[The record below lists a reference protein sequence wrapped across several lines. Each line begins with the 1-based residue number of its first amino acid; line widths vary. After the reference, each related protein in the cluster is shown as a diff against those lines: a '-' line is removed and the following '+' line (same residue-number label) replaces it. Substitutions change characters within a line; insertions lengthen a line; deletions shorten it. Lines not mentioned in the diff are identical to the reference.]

1 MIKSPVKGMRDILP
15 SDMTVREYVLG
26 IIEQVASRAGYQR
39 IETPAMEHLENLQS
53 KDGGENEKLIFKV
66 LKRGE
71 ALERAMRDDEEIS
84 DIALRYD
91 LTVPLARY
99 MAANGNELAMPFKA
113 LQIGPV
119 WRADAPQKGRF
130 RQFMQCDMDI
140 IGDGSVLAEIDIL
153 RTALAILERIC
164 SEAGIAGLTVRVNDR
179 RILAAAAEYAGFDN
193 YESVLISLDK
203 LDKIGADGVKA
214 ELIERG
220 CETPAV
226 EKLLSLFESGLG
238 VREFGERVG
247 VDNEVIS
254 NLEAIMGAIEGVK
267 VVFDPT
273 LVRGM
278 GYYTGPIF
286 ECSAEGLGSSI
297 AGGGRYDKMIGKF
310 SGQDVPA
317 CGFSIGFERL
327 VTILQDKGFVPTDK
341 GMKKAILVSKK
352 VSSEKYREIMARAEE
367 MRGSGETVSVMMMA
381 RNLGRQIELLERSGY
396 GEFEKVYE

>member
-15 SDMTVREYVLG
+15 SDMMVREYVLG
-26 IIEQVASRAGYQR
+26 IIEQVAGRAGYQK

-66 LKRGE
+66 MKRGE
-71 ALERAMRDDEEIS
+71 ALERAMRDNEEIS

-91 LTVPLARY
+91 LTVPLVRY

-153 RTALAILERIC
+153 RTALAILEWIC

-226 EKLLSLFESGLG
+226 EKLLSLFEGGLG

-247 VDNEVIS
+247 VDNEAIS

-267 VVFDPT
+267 VIFDPT

-286 ECSAEGLGSSI
+286 ECSAEGLGLSI

>member
-15 SDMTVREYVLG
+15 SDMMVREYVLG
-26 IIEQVASRAGYQR
+26 IIEQVAGRAGYQK

-66 LKRGE
+66 MKRGE
-71 ALERAMRDDEEIS
+71 ALERAMRDNEEIS

-164 SEAGIAGLTVRVNDR
+164 SEAGIAGLTVRVND
-179 RILAAAAEYAGFDN
+179 
-193 YESVLISLDK
+193 
-203 LDKIGADGVKA
+203 GVKA

-220 CETPAV
+220 CEASAV
-226 EKLLSLFESGLG
+226 DKLLALFDDSIG

-267 VVFDPT
+267 VIFDPT

-327 VTILQDKGFVPTDK
+327 VTILQDKGFVPTEDGFGDDDGAK
-341 GMKKAILVSKK
+341 P
-352 VSSEKYREIMARAEE
+352 
-367 MRGSGETVSVMMMA
+367 
-381 RNLGRQIELLERSGY
+381 RSPD
-396 GEFEKVYE
+396 

>member
-15 SDMTVREYVLG
+15 SDMMVREYVLG
-26 IIEQVASRAGYQR
+26 IIEQVAGRAGYQK

-66 LKRGE
+66 MKRGE
-71 ALERAMRDDEEIS
+71 ALERAMRDNEEIS

-153 RTALAILERIC
+153 RTALAILEWIC

-226 EKLLSLFESGLG
+226 EKLLSLFEGGLG

-247 VDNEVIS
+247 VDNEAIS

-341 GMKKAILVSKK
+341 GVKKAILVSKK

>member
-15 SDMTVREYVLG
+15 SDMMVREYVLG
-26 IIEQVASRAGYQR
+26 IIEQVAGRAGYQK

-66 LKRGE
+66 MKRGE
-71 ALERAMRDDEEIS
+71 ALERAMRDNEEIS

-91 LTVPLARY
+91 LTVPLVRY

-153 RTALAILERIC
+153 RTALAILEWIC

-226 EKLLSLFESGLG
+226 EKLLSLFEGGLG

-247 VDNEVIS
+247 VDNEAIS

-341 GMKKAILVSKK
+341 GVKKAILVSKK

>member
-140 IGDGSVLAEIDIL
+140 IGDSSVLAEVDVL
-153 RTALAILERIC
+153 RTAVEILARIC
-164 SEAGIAGLTVRVNDR
+164 GEAEIAGLTVRVNDR
-179 RILAAAAEYAGFDN
+179 RMLTSAMKYAGFDD
-193 YESVLISLDK
+193 YESALISLDK
-203 LDKIGADGVKA
+203 LDKIGVEGVKA
-214 ELIERG
+214 EMIERG
-220 CETPAV
+220 YAEEV
-226 EKLLSLFESGLG
+226 VDKLLVLFDGDTE
-238 VREFGERVG
+238 VQEFAEKVG
-247 VDNEVIS
+247 ADRAVVSD
-254 NLEAIMGAIEGVK
+254 LLAIMGAIEGVK

-341 GMKKAILVSKK
+341 GVKKAILVSKK

>member
-15 SDMTVREYVLG
+15 SDMMVREYVLG
-26 IIEQVASRAGYQR
+26 IIEQVAGRAGYQK

-66 LKRGE
+66 MKRGE
-71 ALERAMRDDEEIS
+71 ALERAMRDNEEIS

-91 LTVPLARY
+91 LTVPLVRY

-226 EKLLSLFESGLG
+226 EKLLSLFEGGLG

-267 VVFDPT
+267 VIFDPT

-341 GMKKAILVSKK
+341 GVKKAILVSKK

>member
-26 IIEQVASRAGYQR
+26 IIEQVAGRAGYQK

-66 LKRGE
+66 MKRGE
-71 ALERAMRDDEEIS
+71 ALERAMRDNEEIS

-91 LTVPLARY
+91 LTVPLVRY

-153 RTALAILERIC
+153 RTALAILEWIC

-226 EKLLSLFESGLG
+226 EKLLSLFEGGLG

-247 VDNEVIS
+247 VDNEAIS

-341 GMKKAILVSKK
+341 GVKKAILVSKK

>member
-15 SDMTVREYVLG
+15 SDMMVREYVLG
-26 IIEQVASRAGYQR
+26 IIEQVAGRAGYQK

-66 LKRGE
+66 MKRGE
-71 ALERAMRDDEEIS
+71 ALERAMRDNEEIS

-91 LTVPLARY
+91 LTVPLVRY

-226 EKLLSLFESGLG
+226 EKLLSLFEGGLG

-247 VDNEVIS
+247 VDNEAIS

-310 SGQDVPA
+310 SGQDVLA

-341 GMKKAILVSKK
+341 GVKKAILVSKK